1 MKCEV
6 MFTRKNVFWTSVSI
20 LTCLILSP
28 STFTRSEPSFGEL
41 AVFGNISD
49 ASFIAAFDWT
59 VDLRPSFIWPVDA
72 VPPAPYKA
80 VWVVVERMPRAWDD
94 MRRHKP
100 STTLSAAECLR
111 VNGRALPKPRPIAE
125 SREAFR
131 VLLSDGRLRFSFLL
145 PRGRKLD
152 SSYNIV
158 RIRLYR
164 TVQPRERALGAAFVL
179 SAPHENDP
187 LDSRLYFAVS

>member
-1 MKCEV
+1 MITK
-6 MFTRKNVFWTSVSI
+6 RKTVFWTSVSI
-20 LTCLILSP
+20 LTCLIVSP
-28 STFTRSEPSFGEL
+28 SRFTRSEPSFGEL
-41 AVFGNISD
+41 ALVGNISD

-59 VDLRPSFIWPVDA
+59 VDLRPSFVWPVDA

-80 VWVVVERMPRAWDD
+80 VWVVVERMPRAWVET
-94 MRRHKP
+94 RRHKP
-100 STTLSAAECLR
+100 STTLSALECLR

-145 PRGRKLD
+145 PPGRKLD
-152 SSYNIV
+152 SSYNMV

-164 TVQPRERALGAAFVL
+164 TIHSRERALGTAL
-179 SAPHENDP
+179 ILRAPDENDP
-187 LDSRLYFAVS
+187 HGSGLYFAAS